1 MKKLNIL
8 GGLKM
13 EEQRKKHFTDEMIP
27 KDIFEYWDNLEIY
40 QDNQK
45 KGLFLLGYLI
55 GEVGSKRSSQ
65 QIKNKPIL
73 NKINFQGM
81 GTEKLNRLLS
91 DVLEKLKQYKLL
103 DFTVN
108 IHSASQLLIVE
119 NINNWSLSNQ
129 ENVFYIISG
138 FAFSNYLIRKRS
150 KENYKKELEVKIELI
165 EKTKSEGKNVE
176 EFEKLLSEATTK
188 ADEHKYYDA
197 KEILKQIKI
206 KEQEE
211 K

>member
-1 MKKLNIL
+1 MDKQKND
-8 GGLKM
+8 
-13 EEQRKKHFTDEMIP
+13 HFTDDLIP
-27 KDIFEYWDNLEIY
+27 KDISEYWENLEIY

-55 GEVGSKRSSQ
+55 GEVGSKQSSQ

-81 GTEKLNRLLS
+81 GTEKLNRLSS

-103 DFTVN
+103 DFKENVY
-108 IHSASQLLIVE
+108 SASHLLIEE
-119 NINNWSLSNQ
+119 NIENWSLSNQ
-129 ENVFYIISG
+129 ENVFYILSG

-150 KENYKKELEVKIELI
+150 KESYKKEFKVKIEMI
-165 EKTKSEGKNVE
+165 EKKKTEGKNVE
-176 EFEKLLSEATTK
+176 EFEKLLSEAIAK
-188 ADEHKYYDA
+188 ADEHKFYDA

-206 KEQEE
+206 EKQEE